1 ATEREIEDKMAALK
15 EEIQLNQQQ
24 IKDLDDELKE
34 HCLNKFNKKRAQIK
48 AKLNTRLLYLEIQ
61 EQNTDTLK

>member
-1 ATEREIEDKMAALK
+1 ATEREIEDKMAKLK
-15 EEIQLNQQQ
+15 EEIQLNRQQ

-34 HCLNKFNKKRAQIK
+34 RRLNKFNKKRAQIK
-48 AKLNTRLLYLEIQ
+48 AKLNTRLLYLEIL